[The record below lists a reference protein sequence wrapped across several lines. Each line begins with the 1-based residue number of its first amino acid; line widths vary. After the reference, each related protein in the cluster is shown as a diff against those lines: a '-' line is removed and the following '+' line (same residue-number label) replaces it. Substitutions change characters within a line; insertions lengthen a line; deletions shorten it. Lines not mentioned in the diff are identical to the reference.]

1 VVLYEE
7 HNNVVVA
14 GITSNTK
21 MGGIPLSIEEGV
33 VKESVIRNNYIFTV
47 SSALILR
54 VIFHLTATKRNM
66 VYDAIVERLGSLR

>member
-1 VVLYEE
+1 MVLYEE